1 MGVRVATFNSLAFIW
16 TELSSVDA
24 IYYVYQHNGYQGNN
38 EWLGYVRAWVSHL
51 CTGFE
56 RARASA
62 YQAHSSNSIYDRCLS
77 AQPIH
82 WIIQYQAKV
91 VSNWPNVEVH
101 ITNFDDIF
109 SFIPNISEI
118 ISSEWGFMCRYSLAS
133 ISLGVILNTVVILF
147 HTTPTQLLWQ
157 REINELTF

>member
-1 MGVRVATFNSLAFIW
+1 MDIK
-16 TELSSVDA
+16 A
-24 IYYVYQHNGYQGNN
+24 IMNGSNMWGLECRIYG
-38 EWLGYVRAWVSHL
+38 
-51 CTGFE
+51 TGFE
-56 RARASA
+56 RARAGA

-118 ISSEWGFMCRYSLAS
+118 ISSEWGFMCRYSWRYSLAS
-133 ISLGVILNTVVILF
+133 ILLGVILNTVVILF

-157 REINELTF
+157 REINELTFK

>member
-38 EWLGYVRAWVSHL
+38 EWLEYVRAWVSHL

-56 RARASA
+56 RAWAGAR
-62 YQAHSSNSIYDRCLS
+62 QAHSSNSIYDRCLS

-133 ISLGVILNTVVILF
+133 ILLGVILNTVVILF